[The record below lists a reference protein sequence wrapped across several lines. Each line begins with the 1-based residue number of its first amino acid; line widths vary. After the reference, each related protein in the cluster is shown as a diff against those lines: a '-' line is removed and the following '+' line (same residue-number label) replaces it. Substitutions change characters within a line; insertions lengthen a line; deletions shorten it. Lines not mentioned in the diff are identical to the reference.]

1 MNKMKSSLLF
11 LGGILIGLTIFY
23 QMGYYVLSSFFG
35 WNQTYNLIHVCQSVL
50 EFYGFTPLKYFLD
63 ALVLYTLGFA
73 IFYMTKQIKMY
84 IQFKQ
89 NLMLAVDHQST
100 ESLSEKYANDI
111 IVFHCH
117 EPLAFAMGMLH
128 PKVYLSTSLMDML
141 DEEEIDAVVHH
152 ELHHK
157 YSYDPLKA
165 FTFSMLTKVI
175 WYIPVLKHMRQS
187 YSVFREV
194 IADDYAI
201 RQTGTELGVG
211 QALLKLIKKR
221 TQFQKQTKF
230 AVSFGDRALN
240 LRIQKILNPTY
251 TIPFNVPI
259 IPIVTSTILMVALM
273 IMLNLNY

>member
-11 LGGILIGLTIFY
+11 LGGILIGLAIFY
-23 QMGYYVLSSFFG
+23 QMGYYVLSSYFG
-35 WNQTYNLIHVCQSVL
+35 WNQAYNLIHICQSVL

-63 ALVLYTLGFA
+63 ALVFYTLGFA
-73 IFYMTKQIKMY
+73 IFYMTKQMRKY
-84 IQFKQ
+84 IQFKRH
-89 NLMLAVDHQST
+89 LMMAANQQLT
-100 ESLSEKYANDI
+100 EFLSKKYANDI
-111 IVFHCH
+111 IVFHWH

-128 PKVYLSTSLMDML
+128 PKVYLSTSLMEML
-141 DEEEIDAVVHH
+141 DEGEIDAVVHH

-251 TIPFNVPI
+251 SIPFNVPI
-259 IPIVTSTILMVALM
+259 IPIVTSAILMVVLM

>member
-11 LGGILIGLTIFY
+11 SGGILIGLAIFY

-35 WNQTYNLIHVCQSVL
+35 WSQAYNLIHVCQSVL

-63 ALVLYTLGFA
+63 ALVFYTLGFA
-73 IFYMTKQIKMY
+73 IFYMTKQIKKY

-128 PKVYLSTSLMDML
+128 PKVYLSTALMDML

-165 FTFSMLTKVI
+165 FMFSMLTKVI

-201 RQTGTELGVG
+201 QQTGTELGVG

-251 TIPFNVPI
+251 NIPFNVPM
-259 IPIVTSTILMVALM
+259 IPIVTSAILMVVLM

>member
-11 LGGILIGLTIFY
+11 LGGIMIGLAIFY

-35 WNQTYNLIHVCQSVL
+35 WNQAYNLIHVCQSVL

-63 ALVLYTLGFA
+63 AFVIYTMTFAVLYV
-73 IFYMTKQIKMY
+73 TKQLRKY
-84 IQFKQ
+84 IHLKR
-89 NLMLAVDHQST
+89 NMMMAVDQELT
-100 ESLSEKYANDI
+100 RFLSKKYGNDI
-111 IVFHCH
+111 NVFHYQ
-117 EPLAFAMGMLH
+117 EPFAFVMGMLH
-128 PKVYLSTSLMDML
+128 PKVYISTALMDML
-141 DEEEIDAVVHH
+141 DEGEVEAVIHH

-157 YSYDPLKA
+157 YCYDPLKTFA
-165 FTFSMLTKVI
+165 FSMLTKVL

-201 RQTGTELGVG
+201 QQTGSELGVG
-211 QALLKLIKKR
+211 QALLKLIKNK
-221 TQFQKQTKF
+221 TKFQKQTKF

-251 TIPFNVPI
+251 NIPLNVPL
-259 IPIVTSTILMVALM
+259 IPIVTSTILMVVLM
-273 IMLNLNY
+273 IMLNLKY

>member
-1 MNKMKSSLLF
+1 MIKMKSSLLF

-23 QMGYYVLSSFFG
+23 QMVYFVFSSVFG
-35 WNQTYNLIHVCQSVL
+35 WNQAHNLIHVCQSVL

-63 ALVLYTLGFA
+63 ALALYTLGFA
-73 IFYMTKQIKMY
+73 VFYMTKQIKKY
-84 IQFKQ
+84 IQFKR
-89 NLMLAVDHQST
+89 NLMMAVNQEST
-100 ESLSEKYANDI
+100 KCLSEKYANDI

-128 PKVYLSTSLMDML
+128 PKVYLSTALMDML
-141 DEEEIDAVVHH
+141 DEDEIDAVVHH

-165 FTFSMLTKVI
+165 FTFSMFTKVI

-201 RQTGTELGVG
+201 QQTGTELGVG
-211 QALLKLIKKR
+211 QALLKLIKNK

-251 TIPFNVPI
+251 NIPFNVPF
-259 IPIVTSTILMVALM
+259 IPIVTSAILMVSLM
-273 IMLNLNY
+273 IMLNLDY

>member
-11 LGGILIGLTIFY
+11 SGGILIGLAIFY

-35 WNQTYNLIHVCQSVL
+35 WNQAYNLIHVCQSVL

-63 ALVLYTLGFA
+63 ALVFYTLGFA
-73 IFYMTKQIKMY
+73 IFYMTKQIKKY

-128 PKVYLSTSLMDML
+128 PKVYLSTALMDML

-165 FTFSMLTKVI
+165 FMFSMLTKVI

-201 RQTGTELGVG
+201 QQTGTELGVG

-251 TIPFNVPI
+251 NIPFNVPM
-259 IPIVTSTILMVALM
+259 IPIVTSAILMVVLM

>member
-1 MNKMKSSLLF
+1 MIKLKSSLLF
-11 LGGILIGLTIFY
+11 LGGMLIGLAIFF

-35 WNQTYNLIHVCQSVL
+35 WNQAYNLIHVCQSVL
-50 EFYGFTPLKYFLD
+50 KFYGLTPLKYFLD
-63 ALVLYTLGFA
+63 ALVMYTLGFA
-73 IFYMTKQIKMY
+73 VFYMTKQIRKYTQLKRNIMV
-84 IQFKQ
+84 
-89 NLMLAVDHQST
+89 AVDRKLT
-100 ESLSEKYANDI
+100 EVLSKKYANEI
-111 IVFHCH
+111 IVFHYH

-128 PKVYLSTSLMDML
+128 PKVYLSTTLMNML
-141 DEEEIDAVVHH
+141 NEEEIDAVAYH

-157 YSYDPLKA
+157 DSYDPIKA

-175 WYIPVLKHMRQS
+175 WYIPVLKHMKKS

-201 RQTGTELGVG
+201 QQTGTEEGVG
-211 QALLKLIKKR
+211 QALLKLIKNR
-221 TQFQKQTKF
+221 TQFQKRTKF

-251 TIPFNVPI
+251 NIPFNVPL
-259 IPIVTSTILMVALM
+259 IPFVTSVILMVILM

>member
-1 MNKMKSSLLF
+1 MIKMKSSLLF
-11 LGGILIGLTIFY
+11 LGGILIGLVIFY

-35 WNQTYNLIHVCQSVL
+35 WNQAYNLIHVCQSVL

-63 ALVLYTLGFA
+63 AFVLYTLGFA
-73 IFYMTKQIKMY
+73 VFYMTKQVRKY
-84 IQFKQ
+84 LHFKR
-89 NLMLAVDHQST
+89 NMMMAVDQHATQ
-100 ESLSEKYANDI
+100 SLSDNYRNEI

-117 EPLAFAMGMLH
+117 EPLAFAMGMLR
-128 PKVYLSTSLMDML
+128 PKVYLSTALIDML
-141 DEEEIDAVVHH
+141 DEGEIDAVVYH

-157 YSYDPLKA
+157 YSYDPLKTFA
-165 FTFSMLTKVI
+165 FSMLTKVI

-201 RQTGTELGVG
+201 QQTGTELGVG
-211 QALLKLIKKR
+211 QALLKLIKNR

-251 TIPFNVPI
+251 NIPFNVPL
-259 IPIVTSTILMVALM
+259 IPIVTSTILMLVLM

>member
-11 LGGILIGLTIFY
+11 SGGILIGLAIFY

-35 WNQTYNLIHVCQSVL
+35 WNQAYNLIHVCQSVL

-63 ALVLYTLGFA
+63 ALVFYTLGFA
-73 IFYMTKQIKMY
+73 IFYMTKQIKKY

-111 IVFHCH
+111 IVFHWH

-128 PKVYLSTSLMDML
+128 PKVYLSTALMDML

-165 FTFSMLTKVI
+165 FMFSMLTKVI

-201 RQTGTELGVG
+201 QQTGTELGVG

-251 TIPFNVPI
+251 NIPFNVPM
-259 IPIVTSTILMVALM
+259 IPIVTSAILMVVLM

>member
-11 LGGILIGLTIFY
+11 LSGILIGLTIFY

-35 WNQTYNLIHVCQSVL
+35 WNQAYNLIHVCQSVL

-73 IFYMTKQIKMY
+73 IFYMTKQIKTY

-100 ESLSEKYANDI
+100 ESLSEKYANEI

-211 QALLKLIKKR
+211 QALLKLIKRERSFKNKR
-221 TQFQKQTKF
+221 
-230 AVSFGDRALN
+230 S
-240 LRIQKILNPTY
+240 LRYPLEIGH
-251 TIPFNVPI
+251 
-259 IPIVTSTILMVALM
+259 
-273 IMLNLNY
+273 

>member
-1 MNKMKSSLLF
+1 MIKMKSRLLF
-11 LGGILIGLTIFY
+11 LGGILIGLAIFY
-23 QMGYYVLSSFFG
+23 QMGYYLLSGFFG
-35 WNQTYNLIHVCQSVL
+35 WNQAYNLIHVCQSVL

-73 IFYMTKQIKMY
+73 VFYMTKQIRKYMH
-84 IQFKQ
+84 FKS
-89 NLMLAVDHQST
+89 NMMMAVDQPST
-100 ESLSEKYANDI
+100 KCLSEKYENDI
-111 IVFHCH
+111 IVFHCR

-128 PKVYLSTSLMDML
+128 PKVYVSTGLMSML

-165 FTFSMLTKVI
+165 FAFSMLTKVI

-201 RQTGTELGVG
+201 QQTGTELGVG
-211 QALLKLIKKR
+211 QALLKLIKNR
-221 TQFQKQTKF
+221 TKFQKQTKF

-251 TIPFNVPI
+251 NIPFNVPL
-259 IPIVTSTILMVALM
+259 IPIVTSAILMVVLM

>member
-1 MNKMKSSLLF
+1 
-11 LGGILIGLTIFY
+11 
-23 QMGYYVLSSFFG
+23 
-35 WNQTYNLIHVCQSVL
+35 
-50 EFYGFTPLKYFLD
+50 
-63 ALVLYTLGFA
+63 
-73 IFYMTKQIKMY
+73 
-84 IQFKQ
+84 
-89 NLMLAVDHQST
+89 
-100 ESLSEKYANDI
+100 
-111 IVFHCH
+111 
-117 EPLAFAMGMLH
+117 
-128 PKVYLSTSLMDML
+128 ML
-141 DEEEIDAVVHH
+141 DEGEIDAVVYH

-157 YSYDPLKA
+157 YSYDPLKT

-201 RQTGTELGVG
+201 QQTGTELGVG
-211 QALLKLIKKR
+211 QALLKLIKNR

-251 TIPFNVPI
+251 NIPFNVPL
-259 IPIVTSTILMVALM
+259 IPIVTSTILMLVLM

>member
-1 MNKMKSSLLF
+1 MPICSRILWIHSFEIFSRCFSPLHTGICDFLYDEANQNVHSIQAKSDACSRL
-11 LGGILIGLTIFY
+11 
-23 QMGYYVLSSFFG
+23 
-35 WNQTYNLIHVCQSVL
+35 
-50 EFYGFTPLKYFLD
+50 PLD
-63 ALVLYTLGFA
+63 R
-73 IFYMTKQIKMY
+73 
-84 IQFKQ
+84 
-89 NLMLAVDHQST
+89 
-100 ESLSEKYANDI
+100 SLSEKYANDI

-141 DEEEIDAVVHH
+141 DEEEIDAVVYH

-211 QALLKLIKKR
+211 QALFKLIKKR

-230 AVSFGDRALN
+230 AVSFGDRVLN
-240 LRIQKILNPTY
+240 LRNTEDLKSNIQYSFQCTHHSHCHINHSHGGLNDY
-251 TIPFNVPI
+251 
-259 IPIVTSTILMVALM
+259 A
-273 IMLNLNY
+273 

>member
-1 MNKMKSSLLF
+1 M
-11 LGGILIGLTIFY
+11 
-23 QMGYYVLSSFFG
+23 
-35 WNQTYNLIHVCQSVL
+35 
-50 EFYGFTPLKYFLD
+50 KYFLD

-73 IFYMTKQIKMY
+73 IFYMTKQIKTY

-89 NLMLAVDHQST
+89 NLMLAVDYHWT

-141 DEEEIDAVVHH
+141 DEEEIDAVVYH

-201 RQTGTELGVG
+201 RQTGTELE
-211 QALLKLIKKR
+211 
-221 TQFQKQTKF
+221 
-230 AVSFGDRALN
+230 
-240 LRIQKILNPTY
+240 
-251 TIPFNVPI
+251 
-259 IPIVTSTILMVALM
+259 
-273 IMLNLNY
+273 

>member
-1 MNKMKSSLLF
+1 MIKMKSSLLF
-11 LGGILIGLTIFY
+11 LGGISIGFAIFY
-23 QMGYYVLSSFFG
+23 QMGYYVLSSFFD
-35 WNQTYNLIHVCQSVL
+35 WNQSYNLIHVCQSVL

-63 ALVLYTLGFA
+63 ALVLYTLGFVV
-73 IFYMTKQIKMY
+73 FYMTKQIRKY
-84 IQFKQ
+84 VQFKKS
-89 NLMLAVDHQST
+89 LVMAVNQKST
-100 ESLSEKYANDI
+100 ECLSKKYATDI

-128 PKVYLSTSLMDML
+128 PKVYLSTALMDML

-157 YSYDPLKA
+157 YCYDPLKA

-211 QALLKLIKKR
+211 QALLKLIKNR

-251 TIPFNVPI
+251 NIPFNVPL
-259 IPIVTSTILMVALM
+259 IPIVTSAILMVVLM